1 MKLSPFCGALLLV
14 SIIAFPAAPLAAE
27 NWPCWRG
34 PRGDGT
40 SHEQVVPSRWDGPTG
55 KNIAWRVAVPGRGH
69 SSPIV
74 WEDRIF
80 VTTCDEDQGTR
91 SLLCYDRRDGSQRWQ
106 REVVIA
112 PLEKKHALNSF
123 SSGTPATDG
132 EYVYATF
139 LEPDF
144 SSANQ
149 TTPGHIVVAAY
160 GLDGERKWLVRPG
173 RFSSV
178 HGYCTSPILFKNMV
192 IVNGDHDGDAY
203 IVALDRDSGKEVW
216 RRERSNKTRS
226 YVTPIIR
233 EIDGRTQ
240 MVLSGSKSVVSL
252 DPHDGSRHWIIDGP
266 TEQFVASLV
275 YDGRLLFMTA
285 GFPEYHILAI
295 RPDGTGNIT
304 NTGIVWRTT
313 KGCAYV
319 PSPIVEGNFLLVAKD
334 TGIASCFDT
343 ATGKHFWMER
353 LASHFSA
360 SLVSANGLVHFLSDD
375 GETTIVRPG
384 QELDVV
390 TINKLGENCY
400 GSPAISQGHIYL
412 RAEQH
417 LYSIGPS
424 E

>member
-1 MKLSPFCGALLLV
+1 MQLPQSSKLLFTCLTLALLNGN
-14 SIIAFPAAPLAAE
+14 LAAE

-40 SHEQVVPSRWDGPTG
+40 SHESNVPTTWDGPTG
-55 KNIAWRVAVPGRGH
+55 KNIAWRAPIPGRGH

-80 VTTCDEDQGTR
+80 VTSCDEQQRTR
-91 SLLCYDRRDGSQRWQ
+91 LLLCYDRTNGELIWQ
-106 REVVIA
+106 RTVVGA

-123 SSGTPATDG
+123 ASGTPATDG
-132 EYVYATF
+132 KRVYVTF

-144 SSANQ
+144 ASRTE
-149 TTPGHIVVAAY
+149 TTPGDMVVAAY
-160 GLDGERKWLVRPG
+160 GFDGEQHWLVRPG

-178 HGYCTSPILFKNMV
+178 HGYCSSPILFKNTV
-192 IVNGDHDGDAY
+192 IVNGDHDGNAY
-203 IVALDRDSGKEVW
+203 IVALECDTGQQVW
-216 RRERSNKTRS
+216 RRDRSNKTRS

-233 EIDGRTQ
+233 QIDGRTQ

-252 DPHDGSRHWIIDGP
+252 DPHDGSRHWIIEGP

-275 YDGRLLFMTA
+275 YDGQLLFMTA
-285 GFPEYHILAI
+285 GFPEFHILAI
-295 RPDGTGNIT
+295 RPDGRGNVT
-304 NTGIVWRTT
+304 DSAVVWRTT
-313 KGCAYV
+313 KGCSYV
-319 PSPIVEGNFLLVAKD
+319 PSPIVEGKYFLVAKD

-343 ATGKHFWMER
+343 ATGEHFWMER

-360 SLVSANGLVHFLSDD
+360 SLVSAQGLVYFLSDD

-384 QELDVV
+384 QQLEIVH
-390 TINKLGENCY
+390 TNQLGEDCY

-417 LYSIGPS
+417 LYAIGP
-424 E
+424 

>member
-1 MKLSPFCGALLLV
+1 MKLLKPSTVLLSCCTLTIL
-14 SIIAFPAAPLAAE
+14 SGPLAAE

-40 SHEQVVPSRWDGPTG
+40 SQELDVPIKWDGATG
-55 KNIAWRVAVPGRGH
+55 ENIAWRVPVSGRGH
-69 SSPIV
+69 CSPIV

-80 VTTCDEDQGTR
+80 ITTCDENQETR
-91 SLLCYDRRDGSQRWQ
+91 LLLCYNRQDGSQLWQ
-106 REVVIA
+106 REVVRA
-112 PLEKKHALNSF
+112 PLEKKHTLNSF
-123 SSGTPATDG
+123 ASGTPATDG
-132 EYVYATF
+132 KQVYVTF

-144 SSANQ
+144 GSRNQ
-149 TTPGHIVVAAY
+149 TTPGNMVVAAY
-160 GLDGERKWLVRPG
+160 GLDGKQHWLVRPG
-173 RFSSV
+173 RFSST
-178 HGYCTSPILFKNMV
+178 HGYCSSPILFNNTV

-203 IVALDRDSGKEVW
+203 IVALDCETGKEVW

-233 EIDGRTQ
+233 EIDGRMQ

-252 DPHDGSRHWIIDGP
+252 DPSDGSRHWIIDGP

-285 GFPEYHILAI
+285 GFPEFHILAI
-295 RPDGTGNIT
+295 RPNGEGNVT
-304 NTGIVWRTT
+304 NSAVVWRTT
-313 KGCAYV
+313 KGCSYV
-319 PSPIVEGNFLLVAKD
+319 PSPIVAGDFFLVAKD

-343 ATGKHFWMER
+343 ATGKHHWMKR
-353 LASHFSA
+353 LAPHFSA
-360 SLVSANGLVHFLSDD
+360 SLVSANGLVHFLSDE

-384 QELDVV
+384 KTLDVV
-390 TINKLGENCY
+390 RVNKLGEDCY

-417 LYSIGPS
+417 LYSIGP
-424 E
+424 